1 MNFRDSH
8 SLICRSHQRLI
19 QPIDNFCVKFAFPFP
34 PLKEF
39 PGVCPV
45 WLGGVYEIFMEIS
58 LSESVKYLLLLGMLE
73 SEKYL
78 PLTLCVNSI
87 RAYN

>member
-1 MNFRDSH
+1 M
-8 SLICRSHQRLI
+8 
-19 QPIDNFCVKFAFPFP
+19 
-34 PLKEF
+34 
-39 PGVCPV
+39 
-45 WLGGVYEIFMEIS
+45 FMEIS

-78 PLTLCVNSI
+78 PLTLCVNSP